1 MVRTQIQL
9 TEEQARLLKEIA
21 HTQHISM
28 AELIRRQ
35 VDTLIKGRKMHSRD
49 KRDKLVDQAKEAC
62 GKYGSGRSDISEEHD
77 SYLSGDFL
85 P

>member
-21 HTQHISM
+21 HAEHISM

-35 VDTLIKGRKMHSRD
+35 VDTLIKAHKPHGRDR
-49 KRDKLVDQAKEAC
+49 LVEQAKEAC
-62 GKYGSGRSDISEEHD
+62 GKYGSGRSDISEDHD
-77 SYLSGDFL
+77 AYLSGDFL